1 MPISAE
7 KNLKNCEKQ
16 RTKAL
21 LMLSVYLGS
30 PGQILKYGPGRRQ
43 ESLGT
48 QQWREKSW
56 NQNKRAVIIVQNHA
70 TPMI

>member
-48 QQWREKSW
+48 QQWREKS
-56 NQNKRAVIIVQNHA
+56 
-70 TPMI
+70 